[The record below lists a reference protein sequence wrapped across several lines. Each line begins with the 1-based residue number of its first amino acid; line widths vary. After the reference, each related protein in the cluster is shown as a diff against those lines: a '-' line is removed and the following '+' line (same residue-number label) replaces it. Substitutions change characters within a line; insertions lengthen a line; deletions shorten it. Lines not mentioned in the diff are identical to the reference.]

1 MLPKHALMCD
11 IKIGNKNTGC
21 IRFVLFDFHLQFW
34 LPYDGLKDTLTHD
47 NFGLK
52 KIQIFCFNNISRWK
66 WCTCTT
72 FVYEI
77 NLT

>member
-1 MLPKHALMCD
+1 MLPKHALMYD

-47 NFGLK
+47 NFGL
-52 KIQIFCFNNISRWK
+52 
-66 WCTCTT
+66 
-72 FVYEI
+72 
-77 NLT
+77 

>member
-1 MLPKHALMCD
+1 MLPKHALMYD

-52 KIQIFCFNNISRWK
+52 KIQIFCLIIFQDGNDVHVLRLFTK
-66 WCTCTT
+66 
-72 FVYEI
+72 
-77 NLT
+77 LT